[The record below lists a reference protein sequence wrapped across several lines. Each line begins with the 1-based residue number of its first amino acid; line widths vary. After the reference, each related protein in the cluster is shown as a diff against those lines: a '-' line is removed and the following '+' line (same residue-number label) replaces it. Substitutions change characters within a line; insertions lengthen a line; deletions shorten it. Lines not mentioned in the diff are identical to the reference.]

1 MYKHR
6 ATRMNTVTRKP
17 TIKLADEVWIALAM
31 LHRHYPDRTD
41 FSVEE
46 IMDFAANT
54 KELRFLGP
62 LRPGF
67 YVHVVQHCV
76 ANRPPNPARYKI
88 LFETAP
94 GRRRLFRLGD
104 IYDPRR
110 ERGKST
116 PGAEEL
122 PESRFRGLLAWYR
135 AWCSEATNRAQ
146 EDDPL
151 LALYGSGK
159 HLWADEHADEYVQR
173 LREGW
178 E

>member
-1 MYKHR
+1 MST
-6 ATRMNTVTRKP
+6 ATTKSTM
-17 TIKLADEVWIALAM
+17 KLADEVWIALAM
-31 LHRHYPDRTD
+31 LHRRYPDHTD
-41 FSVEE
+41 FSVAE
-46 IMDFAANT
+46 IMDFVANA
-54 KELRFLGP
+54 KELRFLGH
-62 LRPGF
+62 LRRGF

-76 ANRPPNPARYKI
+76 GNRPPNPARYKM

-94 GRRRLFRLGD
+94 GRRRLFRPGD

-116 PGAEEL
+116 PSAEEL
-122 PESRFRGLLAWYR
+122 PENSFRDLLTWYR
-135 AWCSEATNRAQ
+135 AWCSGATNRAQ

-151 LALYGSGK
+151 LAIYGSGK
-159 HLWADEHADEYVQR
+159 HLWADEHADDYVER

>member
-1 MYKHR
+1 MPIAMKSS
-6 ATRMNTVTRKP
+6 
-17 TIKLADEVWIALAM
+17 IKLADEVWIATAM
-31 LHRHYPDRTD
+31 LHRRHPERVD

-46 IMDFAANT
+46 VVDFAKNT
-54 KELRFLGP
+54 KELRSRGR

-94 GRRRLFRLGD
+94 GRRRLFRPGD
-104 IYDPRR
+104 SYDRRR
-110 ERGKST
+110 EGGKSS
-116 PGAEEL
+116 PSAEEL
-122 PESRFRGLLAWYR
+122 PENWFLGLLAWYR
-135 AWCSEATNRAQ
+135 TWCMENANRAQ
-146 EDDPL
+146 EEDPL

-159 HLWADEHADEYVQR
+159 HLWADEHADSYVQR